1 MDKIT
6 ITASDGLV
14 LHGLYADNKDPKALI
29 QIMHGMAE
37 HKERYEK
44 LIDKLNEEGYAV
56 LITDMRGHGESVNEE
71 FSLGHCGT
79 KEQLVADQYELT
91 KFLKEKH
98 PGKDLYIFAHS
109 MGTLTCREYLKTHDD
124 EVKKVILSGTVNY
137 KPGCGLGVSLAKRRK
152 NKNPKGYSKL
162 LFAMSNNFSTKVDF
176 SWLSTNK
183 ENVKNY
189 EADPLCG
196 FEFTNLSNFTLFSLT
211 KNLHDLKSYNAKNKD
226 LKILSISGE
235 LDRTTGG
242 KKGLKDTV
250 KTLNK
255 VGYQNVSVK
264 EYPNM
269 KHEILMEN
277 DNDMVFE
284 DIINFFG
291 E

>member
-1 MDKIT
+1 MEKIK
-6 ITASDGLV
+6 IMASDGLA
-14 LHGLYADNKDPKALI
+14 LSGLYAKCDNPKALV

-44 LIDKLNEEGYAV
+44 LIEILNKEGYAV
-56 LITDMRGHGESVNEE
+56 LITDMRGHGESVNDEY
-71 FSLGHCGT
+71 SLGHCGN
-79 KEQLVADQYELT
+79 KELLVEDQMALT
-91 KFLKEKH
+91 KFLKKEYPEK
-98 PGKDLYIFAHS
+98 PLYIFAHS

-124 EVKKVILSGTVNY
+124 EVIKVILSGTVCY
-137 KPGCGLGVSLAKRRK
+137 KPGCGLGVSLAKKRAK
-152 NKNPKGYSKL
+152 KNPKGYSKL
-162 LFAMSNNFSTKVDF
+162 LFAMSNNFSTKADF

-196 FEFTNLSNFTLFSLT
+196 FMFTNLSNHTLFSLT
-211 KNLHDLKSYNAKNKD
+211 HDLHDYKSYKANNKN

-242 KKGLKDTV
+242 KKGLKDV
-250 KTLNK
+250 LKTLNK
-255 VGYQNVSVK
+255 VGYNNVTIK

-277 DNDMVFE
+277 NNEEVFNDIVK
-284 DIINFFG
+284 FFG

>member
-14 LHGLYADNKDPKALI
+14 LHGLYADNNDPKALV

-44 LIDKLNEEGYAV
+44 LIDKLNAKGYAV

-109 MGTLTCREYLKTHDD
+109 MGTLTCREYLKTHDE

-211 KNLHDLKSYNAKNKD
+211 KDLHDYKSYNPKNKD